1 MKYIFFD
8 IDGTLLESSR
18 GIIESTVTALEKA
31 RANGHKLF
39 INTGRSYAELGTGF
53 DKFAFDGLVCAAGSY
68 IKIGDEVI
76 FDKIIPHENVE
87 KLVSILK
94 DLNIEYGLE
103 GVEFTYFTEPV
114 YQGFR
119 KRVYKAIEGILE
131 AKQNGYEPYHY
142 MLQPAYVRKVEDY
155 LEKPTPIH
163 KLLVYSLDVDSNK
176 ELERRLPDDYFLIIY
191 DTFAELI
198 NKGINK
204 ATGIKKV
211 MDYYGADMKDSI
223 AIGDSL
229 NDLDMLEK
237 AGIGIAMGNANE
249 TVKSYADIIAPDILD
264 DGIYKV
270 LEDLDI
276 I

>member
-8 IDGTLLESSR
+8 IDGTLLENSK
-18 GIIESTVTALEKA
+18 GIIESTVEALNKA
-31 RANGHKLF
+31 RAKGHKLF

-53 DKFAFDGLVCAAGSY
+53 EKFAFDGLVCAAGSY
-68 IKIGDEVI
+68 IKIGNEVI
-76 FDKIIPHENVE
+76 LDKFIPKE
-87 KLVSILK
+87 KVDALVSMLEDLK
-94 DLNIEYGLE
+94 IEYGLE
-103 GVEFTYFTEPV
+103 GVEYTYFTEPV

-119 KRVYKAIEGILE
+119 QKVYKAIEGILE

-142 MLQPAYVRKVEDY
+142 MLQPAFVRKVEDY
-155 LEKPTPIH
+155 LEEPTPIH
-163 KLLVYSLDVDSNK
+163 KFLVYSSNIEVNK
-176 ELERRLPDDYFLIIY
+176 ELAKRLPEEFYLIIY

-204 ATGIKKV
+204 ATGIKEVLK
-211 MDYYGADMKDSI
+211 YCNADIKDSI

-229 NDLDMLEK
+229 NDLDMLKE
-237 AGIGIAMGNANE
+237 AGIGIAMGNAND
-249 TVKSYADIIAPDILD
+249 TVKSYADIVAPHILD